1 MRALEIITGHV
12 ISNPAYTYKFQLKTT
27 IDACIRFLRLLG
39 RLYKNLNFYLWQS
52 LYSAVLGA
60 MRILVAPAKKDAS
73 CGDSGSYDNYRGIDD
88 NGADGGVASDC
99 LIEKES
105 G

>member
-1 MRALEIITGHV
+1 
-12 ISNPAYTYKFQLKTT
+12 
-27 IDACIRFLRLLG
+27 
-39 RLYKNLNFYLWQS
+39 
-52 LYSAVLGA
+52 